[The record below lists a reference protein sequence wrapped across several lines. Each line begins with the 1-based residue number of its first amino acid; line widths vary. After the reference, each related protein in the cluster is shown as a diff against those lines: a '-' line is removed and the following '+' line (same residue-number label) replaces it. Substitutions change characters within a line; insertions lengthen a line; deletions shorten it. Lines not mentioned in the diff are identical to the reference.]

1 MTMPPGPRLPP
12 PIQLARFLRR
22 PLGFMDECAARLG
35 HVFTLRL
42 MVGGP
47 SVWIADPTYL
57 RELWSG
63 DRGHRLNAGRK
74 FLLEPVLG
82 PQSVLLQVGDDHLR
96 RRRLMLPPFHGERMR
111 GYARVMEEATVRD
124 IERWPVGEPF
134 PLLERMQR
142 ITLDV
147 ILRAV
152 FGTTAGERE
161 DHLRLRLQELLA
173 SSNDPRKQISLTL
186 DWFAGGRI
194 APFAS
199 AVRPVDRLIA
209 EEIAERRRA
218 GDLEEREDILSLLML
233 ARDEDGSGLSDA
245 ELRDQLMTL
254 LVAGH
259 ETTATG
265 LAWAFDALFRNESA
279 LARLR
284 REVASGDGESY
295 LGAVVDETLR
305 VRPVVPEVGRR
316 LGAPLAMNGH
326 VLPAG
331 TDVFASVQLAH
342 RRADLFPD
350 PLAFRPERFLDDKPS
365 TYSWI
370 PFGGGTRRC
379 LGAAF
384 AQFEMRRV
392 LATVLERAPDLGPA
406 TDAAEPVERRPVT
419 LAPRNGTP
427 AILGRSRASRTSHD

>member
-1 MTMPPGPRLPP
+1 MKALPPGPRLPQP
-12 PIQLARFLRR
+12 LQLARFVRR
-22 PLGFMDECAARLG
+22 PLGFMDDCAARYG
-35 HVFTLRL
+35 HVFTLRML
-42 MVGGP
+42 IGGP
-47 SVWIADPTYL
+47 SVWIAEPSVL
-57 RELWSG
+57 RELWSN
-63 DRGHRLNAGRK
+63 DREHRLNAGRK

-82 PQSVLLQVGDDHLR
+82 RQSVLLQVGDEHLR
-96 RRRLMLPPFHGERMR
+96 RRRVMLPPFHGERMR
-111 GYARVMEEATVRD
+111 GYAQVMEEMTTRE
-124 IERWPVGEPF
+124 IERWPVGQAF
-134 PLLERMQR
+134 PLLESMQR

-152 FGTTAGERE
+152 FGTAEGERE
-161 DHLRLRLQELLA
+161 DDLRDRLRELLVQ
-173 SSNDPRKQISLTL
+173 SNNPVRQFALTL

-194 APFAS
+194 APFA
-199 AVRPVDRLIA
+199 APVRPVDRLIA
-209 EEIAERRRA
+209 EEIDDRRQA

-233 ARDEDGSGLSDA
+233 ARDEDGEGLSDA
-245 ELRDQLMTL
+245 ELRDQLITL

-259 ETTATG
+259 ETTATS
-265 LAWAFDALFRNESA
+265 LAWAFDALFRHESV

-284 REVASGDGESY
+284 DEIAGGDETY
-295 LGAVVDETLR
+295 LNAVVDETMR

-316 LGAPLAMNGH
+316 LGVPLTVNGH

-331 TDVFASVQLAH
+331 TDVFSSVLLAH

-384 AQFEMRRV
+384 AHFEMRRV
-392 LATVLERAPDLGPA
+392 LATVLERADLEPA
-406 TDAAEPVERRPVT
+406 TDRPEPVERRPVT
-419 LAPRNGTP
+419 IAPGNGTP
-427 AILGRSRASRTSHD
+427 AVLIGRR

>member
-1 MTMPPGPRLPP
+1 VLPPGPSLPQP
-12 PIQLARFLRR
+12 LQLARFVRR
-22 PLGFMDECAARLG
+22 PVGFMDECAARYG
-35 HVFTLRL
+35 HVFTLRML
-42 MVGGP
+42 IGGP
-47 SVWIADPTYL
+47 SVWVAEPSFL
-57 RELWSG
+57 RDLWSR
-63 DRGHRLNAGRK
+63 DADHRLNAGRK

-82 PQSVLLQVGDDHLR
+82 RRSVLLQVGDEHLR

-111 GYARVMEEATVRD
+111 GYARVMEEMTARD
-124 IERWPVGEPF
+124 IEQWPVGEPF

-152 FGTTAGERE
+152 FGTAEGERE
-161 DHLRLRLQELLA
+161 DNLRARLRDLLA
-173 SSNDPRKQISLTL
+173 QSNDPRRQIALTL
-186 DWFAGGRI
+186 DLFAGGRI

-199 AVRPVDRLIA
+199 AVKPVDRLIA
-209 EEIAERRRA
+209 QEVAERRRA
-218 GDLEEREDILSLLML
+218 GGLEDRDDILSLLML
-233 ARDEDGSGLSDA
+233 ARDEDGEGLSDT
-245 ELRDQLMTL
+245 ELRDQLVTL

-265 LAWAFDALFRNESA
+265 LAWAFDALFRHEPV
-279 LARLR
+279 LTRLR
-284 REVASGDGESY
+284 REVASSDDESY
-295 LGAVVDETLR
+295 LGAVVDESLR

-316 LGAPLAMNGH
+316 LGAPLALNGH
-326 VLPAG
+326 TLPAG
-331 TDVFASVQLAH
+331 TDVFASVQLTH

-350 PLAFRPERFLDDKPS
+350 PLAFRPERFLEDKPS

-392 LATVLERAPDLGPA
+392 LATVLKRAELEPA
-406 TDAAEPVERRPVT
+406 TDAPEPVERRPVT
-419 LAPRNGTP
+419 LAPRHGTP
-427 AILGRSRASRTSHD
+427 AVLTARS